1 MNFNVTHLLRLHI
14 LILVYSLSTVFSKLA
29 GEYEFLSLQFIIFFG
44 LMFLCLGIYAIF
56 WQKVLS
62 RFKLSVAYANRAADL
77 LWGIVFGA
85 IFFSEPITVQKM
97 VSVVIVFA
105 GILLVIQSDV

>member
-1 MNFNVTHLLRLHI
+1 MNCNVTPLLRLHI

-29 GEYEFLSLQFIIFFG
+29 GGYELFSLQFIIFFG
-44 LMFLCLGIYAIF
+44 LMFLCLGVYAIF

-62 RFKLSVAYANRAADL
+62 KFKLSVAYANRAADL

-85 IFFSEPITVQKM
+85 IFFSEPITIQKIG
-97 VSVVIVFA
+97 SVVIVFT
-105 GILLVIQSDV
+105 GILLVIQSDE

>member
-1 MNFNVTHLLRLHI
+1 MPSNAVYLLRLHL

-29 GEYEFLSLQFIIFFG
+29 GEYELFSPQFIIFFC
-44 LMFLCLGIYAIF
+44 LMFLCLGVYAIF
-56 WQKVLS
+56 WQKILS

-77 LWGIVFGA
+77 FWGIILGS
-85 IFFSEPITVQKM
+85 IFFAEPITIQKM
-97 VSVVIVFA
+97 VSVAIVFV